1 MGTSIGLLIQNYL
14 DTGNEYFFEELVS
27 TFQPLIKSYAR
38 KLYYLE
44 YDDSVQEL
52 TLAIFEAV
60 RKINSTDDEYSCIS
74 YINKSVVHKFCK
86 LYFDS
91 IKEQKIQQNSISIDC
106 NSNSKYAYGHEI
118 EDCVSLMDLRNHLK
132 TSSPVEREITYLLLM
147 GYSDK
152 EIGFQLGYSRQ
163 YVNRI
168 KKKLFKQ

>member
-1 MGTSIGLLIQNYL
+1 MGTSVGLLIQNYL
-14 DTGNEYFFEELVS
+14 DTGNESYFEELVS

-52 TLAIFEAV
+52 TLSLFEAV
-60 RKINSTDDEYSCIS
+60 RKMKSTDDEYACIS

-86 LYFDS
+86 LYYES
-91 IKEQKIQQNSISIDC
+91 MKEQKIQQNNISIDC
-106 NSNSKYAYGHEI
+106 NPNSDYAYGHEI
-118 EDCVSLMDLRNHLK
+118 EDCASFMDLCNRLK
-132 TSSPVEREITYLLLM
+132 AISPVERKITCLLLE

-152 EIGFQLGYSRQ
+152 EIGDQLGYSRQ

-168 KKKLFKQ
+168 KKKIFK